1 MSDDPVL
8 RSQPKGGGGIV
19 HTTTG
24 YKETLSTECKLSRTC
39 TFRGTMLA
47 HMPTTFMS
55 LVYSF
60 LLVLTMN
67 NDCGFRVGVLGRPL
81 CAWIRVSGWTKESR
95 PRFQTVTPRA
105 RRRARSEQVT
115 LVGLSS

>member
-1 MSDDPVL
+1 
-8 RSQPKGGGGIV
+8 
-19 HTTTG
+19 
-24 YKETLSTECKLSRTC
+24 
-39 TFRGTMLA
+39 MLA

-60 LLVLTMN
+60 PLVLTMN

-105 RRRARSEQVT
+105 RRRSRSEQVT
-115 LVGLSS
+115 LAGLSS